1 MPRMLTL
8 QKVAERLGVHTNTVR
23 RYVDKGMIPAV
34 KLERVWRVEEK
45 DLEDF
50 IKLRKQRVRQ

>member
-1 MPRMLTL
+1 MLTL